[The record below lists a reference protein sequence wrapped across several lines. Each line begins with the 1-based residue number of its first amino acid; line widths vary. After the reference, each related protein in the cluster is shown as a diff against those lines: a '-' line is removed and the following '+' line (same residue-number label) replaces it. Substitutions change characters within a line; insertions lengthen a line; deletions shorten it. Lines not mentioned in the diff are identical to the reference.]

1 MSSETPQDKDP
12 QEDIQSDQPEEKTF
26 AQQVA
31 ESVEWVVNMMN
42 EGKVNPKDVYPPGR
56 YHGD

>member
-1 MSSETPQDKDP
+1 MSNEPENNQEEVTET
-12 QEDIQSDQPEEKTF
+12 EEKSF
-26 AQQVA
+26 SERVA
-31 ESVEWVVNMMN
+31 ESVDWVVNMMN